1 VKQFE
6 DYSDSYPYAAMRKED
21 GILEVRFHVGDGPL
35 TWDQAT
41 HRQLANVFVDIGA
54 DPSTRV
60 IILTGTGDAFSEG
73 YGSIHSQ
80 PLGDGVLPTGWNR
93 HDKMVWEGA
102 KMLESLLNVE
112 VPIIAAVNGPARI
125 HAELALLSDIVLA
138 SDTAVFSD
146 EAHFGR
152 GIVPGDGV
160 HVIWPMLIGVN
171 RSRYFFFTEQQLSA
185 AEAHEIGL
193 VGEVLPQSQVLT
205 RAWELARQL
214 NQKPRLTLRYTRVLL
229 TRPLKKAL
237 LDELYLGL
245 HLEGI
250 GQAAVKSEQR
260 WQPT

>member
-6 DYSDSYPYAAMRKED
+6 DYSNSYKYAVMRKED
-21 GILEVRFHVGDGPL
+21 GILEVRFHVDGGPL

-41 HRQLANVFVDIGA
+41 HRELANVFVDIGA

-60 IILTGTGDAFSEG
+60 IILTGTGDAFSDG
-73 YGSIHSQ
+73 YGTIRSQ
-80 PLGDGVLPTGWNR
+80 PLGDGVVPTGWNR
-93 HDKMVWEGA
+93 HDNMVWEGA

-112 VPIIAAVNGPARI
+112 VPIIAAVNGPALI
-125 HAELALLSDIVLA
+125 HAEIALLSDVVLA
-138 SDTAVFSD
+138 SDTAVFGD
-146 EAHFGR
+146 TAHIGH
-152 GIVPGDGV
+152 GLVPGDGA
-160 HVIWPMLIGVN
+160 HVIWPMLMGVN

-185 AEAHEIGL
+185 AEAQEIGL

-229 TRPLKKAL
+229 TRQLKKAL
-237 LDELYLGL
+237 LDDLYLGL

-260 WQPT
+260 RQTT